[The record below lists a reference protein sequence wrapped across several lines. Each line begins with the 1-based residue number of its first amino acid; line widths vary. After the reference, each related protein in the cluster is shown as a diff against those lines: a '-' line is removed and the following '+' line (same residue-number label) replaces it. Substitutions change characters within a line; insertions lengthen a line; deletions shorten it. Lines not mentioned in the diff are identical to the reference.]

1 MPAPLNINI
10 GQKVMTLVSRE
21 VGANR
26 KYTTKDCLQSTVAHG
41 LKSFDAYTCTMV
53 NFNTEQ
59 KINKMWHLAPE
70 YEVHQN
76 FNYLLKFFKEEA
88 LKLQDQFGKIRA
100 FIYGGVE
107 MGSAKHNKDSFNL
120 YNNLADA
127 MENLNIDFAMLCGK
141 KGFKTPD
148 NMHVIDNRLT
158 IWNDKFKEL
167 GKNPEKLDKSQKLEF
182 LTDNYQFVESAGDDF
197 FTIL

>member
-1 MPAPLNINI
+1 
-10 GQKVMTLVSRE
+10 
-21 VGANR
+21 
-26 KYTTKDCLQSTVAHG
+26 
-41 LKSFDAYTCTMV
+41 
-53 NFNTEQ
+53 
-59 KINKMWHLAPE
+59 
-70 YEVHQN
+70 
-76 FNYLLKFFKEEA
+76 
-88 LKLQDQFGKIRA
+88 
-100 FIYGGVE
+100 